1 MSRSMYSDTRTDDR
15 TLVERVY
22 RHNDPDGTPRP
33 PIIIVRNVVAVVAGT
48 ATALQFVLWVVL
60 CFATA
65 SMLAPWWVWTLL
77 GGGLQVAGLT
87 MAIRSNPPT
96 EPPSRTSRTPESP
109 KAPKASTTEPVLSW
123 RTAARI
129 AVPLLVV
136 ATAAQIIVWAMQGL
150 FGGWDAPWW
159 AWSALPQAGLTAVVV
174 VLARH
179 EGARTDA

>member
-22 RHNDPDGTPRP
+22 RRHDPDGTPRP
-33 PIIIVRNVVAVVAGT
+33 PIIVVRNVVAVLAGA

-77 GGGLQVAGLT
+77 GGGLLVAGLT
-87 MAIRSNPPT
+87 VAIRANPPA
-96 EPPSRTSRTPESP
+96 EPSRTPKTPNSQKTSAKESL
-109 KAPKASTTEPVLSW
+109 LSW

-129 AVPLLVV
+129 AVPLLIV
-136 ATAAQIIVWAMQGL
+136 ATAAQIVVWAMQGL

-179 EGARTDA
+179 EEARTDA